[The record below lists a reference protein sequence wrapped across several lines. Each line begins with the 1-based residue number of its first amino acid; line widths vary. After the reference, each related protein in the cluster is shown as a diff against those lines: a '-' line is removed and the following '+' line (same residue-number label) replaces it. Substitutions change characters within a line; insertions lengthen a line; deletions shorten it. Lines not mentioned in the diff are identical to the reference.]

1 MIPPLRFAQML
12 SSRLCH
18 DLIAPVGAINSGL
31 ELLLDDGAEQNAEL
45 LQVVRTSAQT
55 VARRLVFYR
64 AVFGFSAAVQFKGL
78 QDVSRF
84 LQDYLTTTKVNLVW
98 SLYEE
103 PSSVDMATS
112 EIDYASWGRILANLT
127 LLLCEAAPRG
137 GTLTIKYTSAD
148 PSILPVL
155 ILEGALVPLKI
166 GVERTLWNL
175 VAEDD
180 ISPHEAQAHL
190 ATLLLEEMGVEIE
203 RLEVSAERIT
213 LTLKKKQGGLRS
225 LFSQK

>member
-1 MIPPLRFAQML
+1 MIPPLQFAQML

-31 ELLLDDGAEQNAEL
+31 ELLLDDGSDQNAEL

-64 AVFGFSAAVQFKGL
+64 AIFGFSSAVQFKGL

-98 SLYEE
+98 PLYEE
-103 PSSVDMATS
+103 PSSVDLTTC
-112 EIDYASWGRILANLT
+112 EIDYPNWGRILANLT

-137 GTLTIKYTSAD
+137 GTLSIQYTSAD
-148 PSILPVL
+148 PHILPVL
-155 ILEGALVPLKI
+155 KLEGALVPLKT

-175 VAEDD
+175 LAEDE
-180 ISPHEAQAHL
+180 ITPHEAQAHL
-190 ATLLLEEMGVEIE
+190 THLLLEEMGVEIE
-203 RLEVSAERIT
+203 RLEIAPERIV
-213 LTLKKKQGGLRS
+213 LTLKKRQGGLRS